1 MNITESNA
9 VASVLR
15 CLDGVAMTPGQ
26 REDAEFL
33 AARAG
38 KTLMTRIDP
47 PAMPGE
53 AS

>member
-9 VASVLR
+9 AASLLR
-15 CLDGVAMTPGQ
+15 CIDGVDLSPGQ

-38 KTLMTRIDP
+38 KALKTRIDP
-47 PAMPGE
+47 PDHPRE